1 MKRTLIHNALIV
13 NEGITTQGSVVITDQ
28 GTIAEVLTHGKPLSA
43 PCDETIDA
51 TGCYLLP
58 GVIDDHVHFRDP
70 GLTYKADILSESRAA
85 AAGGVTSIMDMP
97 NTVPQTTT
105 LEALEQKIALLDER
119 CIVNHSCY
127 YGATNDN
134 SADFARLDKTRV
146 CGVKLFMGSSTGNM
160 LVDRQ
165 ESLRAVF
172 GGTDLPIAAHC
183 EDTAIIRKNMEKYKA
198 QYADEEDVPVGKHPN
213 IRSSA
218 ACYASSRLAV
228 QLAREAG
235 ARLHLLHLTTAR
247 ETGLLEAGPVE
258 GKRITGEACVA
269 HLVFSQADYRTLG
282 TLIKC
287 NPAVKSKADREALRK
302 AVNEDVID
310 VIATDHAPHLIT
322 EKKGGALK
330 AMSGMPMV
338 QFSLVSMLQLVSE
351 GIFTIEKTVEK
362 MCHAPARLYGVVKR
376 GYLRKGYY
384 ADIVVVDR
392 NVPFTVRSE
401 NILSKCGWSPFEGYT
416 FHNTV
421 KQTFVNG
428 NLVYDQ
434 GTVIKDSRGKRLRF
448 DAK

>member
-13 NEGITTQGSVVITDQ
+13 NENVTTQGSVVITDQ
-28 GTIAEVLTHGKPLSA
+28 GSIAEVLTHGKPLSA

-105 LEALEQKIALLDER
+105 IEALEQKLALLDER

-134 SADFARLDKTRV
+134 SADFAHLDKTRV
-146 CGVKLFMGSSTGNM
+146 CGIKLFMGSSTGNM
-160 LVDRQ
+160 LVDRLD
-165 ESLRAVF
+165 SLHAVF

-218 ACYASSRLAV
+218 ACYASSHLAV
-228 QLAREAG
+228 QLARETG
-235 ARLHLLHLTTAR
+235 ARLHLLHLSTAR
-247 ETGLLEAGPVE
+247 ETSLLEAGFVE
-258 GKRITGEACVA
+258 DKRITGEACIA

-302 AVNEDVID
+302 AVNGDVID

-351 GIFTIEKTVEK
+351 GVFTIEKVVEK
-362 MCHAPARLYGVVKR
+362 MCHAPARLFNIHQR
-376 GYLRKGYY
+376 GFIREGYR
-384 ADIVVVDR
+384 ADLVL
-392 NVPFTVRSE
+392 VRPDTPWTLDNSL
-401 NILSKCGWSPFEGYT
+401 ILSKCGWSPLEGRT
-416 FHNTV
+416 FDWRVERTLING
-421 KQTFVNG
+421 QT
-428 NLVYDQ
+428 VYD
-434 GTVIKDSRGKRLRF
+434 GHDVDETYRGEALRF
-448 DAK
+448 ER

>member
-13 NEGITTQGSVVITDQ
+13 NEGTTTQGSVVITDQ
-28 GTIAEVLTHGKPLSA
+28 GTISEILIHGKPLSA

-105 LEALEQKIALLDER
+105 LEALEQKFSLLDKQ
-119 CIVNHSCY
+119 CMVNHSCY

-134 SADFARLDKTRV
+134 STDFTRLDKTRV

-160 LVDRQ
+160 LVDRLD
-165 ESLRAVF
+165 SLRNVF

-183 EDTAIIRKNMEKYKA
+183 EDTAIIRKNIEKYQA
-198 QYADEEDVPVGKHPN
+198 QYADEEDVPVSKHPN

-228 QLAREAG
+228 QLARETG
-235 ARLHLLHLTTAR
+235 ARLHLLHLSTAR
-247 ETGLLEAGPVE
+247 ETGLLGAGPVE
-258 GKRITGEACVA
+258 GKQITGEACVA
-269 HLVFSQADYRTLG
+269 HLLFCQTDYRTLG
-282 TLIKC
+282 ALIKC
-287 NPAVKSKADREALRK
+287 NPAIKSKTDREALRK
-302 AVNEDVID
+302 AINQDVID

-338 QFSLVSMLQLVSE
+338 QFSLVSMLQLASK
-351 GIFTIEKTVEK
+351 GIFTLEKVVEK
-362 MCHAPARLYGVVKR
+362 MCHAPARLFAIHGR
-376 GYLRKGYY
+376 GFIREGYR
-384 ADIVVVDR
+384 ADLVL
-392 NVPFTVRSE
+392 VRPESPWTLDKSL
-401 NILSKCGWSPFEGYT
+401 ILSKCGWSPLEGHT
-416 FHNTV
+416 FDWHVERTII
-421 KQTFVNG
+421 NG
-428 NLVYDQ
+428 HTVYDGHQ
-434 GTVIKDSRGKRLRF
+434 VDESYRGEALKFER
-448 DAK
+448 